1 MSQSVTVHGRRWIV
15 RINGKTI
22 HNWTSCEVGVD
33 LAEIAGVFRLE
44 FVETVPDSGSFSPT
58 VRVHDRI
65 EIEIAS
71 VVVLRGFV
79 EALNAT
85 GDDRSLRTVASGRD
99 VTGDLVDC
107 AANPTGPAEYRQILL
122 ETVVGDLTQPFGIS
136 LDRQVETGSPFT
148 LVALEPSDTVLGA
161 IERLSRQ
168 RGVLVTSDGISG
180 LILTKAGQTRA
191 QDHLVWPGGNVRR
204 MEARVSQRHSDTWVK
219 GQFNSLSRGTKGALN
234 ASSAPSAFSPSN
246 GLSKKELDASCRY
259 GHCVDPGVHRYRP
272 VVHLAKSQSGG
283 SVAAQDSAN
292 PTLDST
298 AQGKAQSAPAGSAY
312 RAGSRKM
319 KRAATPARQS
329 SDPWTLQDQALWR
342 MRTARAH
349 ATAYVYTVPGVLNAA
364 RQLWR
369 ANQLVTV
376 RDLYNGIDGDMLIGA
391 VTWVAQGD
399 LEETRI
405 SVVPPD
411 AYDLTG
417 EADAP
422 AKSGRRS
429 TRLSQS
435 YGGTA

>member
-15 RINGKTI
+15 RINGKAI
-22 HNWTSCEVGVD
+22 HNWTSCEAGVD
-33 LAEIAGVFRLE
+33 LADIAGVFRLE
-44 FVETVPDSGSFSPT
+44 FVDDVPAGAAFSPA

-71 VVVLRGFV
+71 VIVLQGFV
-79 EALNAT
+79 EALNVT

-107 AANPTGPAEYRQILL
+107 AANPTGPAEYRQVLL
-122 ETVVGDLTQPFGIS
+122 ETVIGHLTQPFGIS
-136 LDRQVETGSPFT
+136 VDRQVATGAPFT

-161 IERLSRQ
+161 VERLSRQ
-168 RGVLVTSDGISG
+168 RGVLVTSDGTSG

-191 QDHLVWPGGNVRR
+191 QDSLVWPGGNVRR

-219 GQFNSLSRGTKGALN
+219 GQFNSLSRGTKAALSV
-234 ASSAPSAFSPSN
+234 SSAPSAFSAPG
-246 GLSKKELDASCRY
+246 GLADRELSASCRY

-272 VVHLAKSQSGG
+272 IVHLAKSQSGG
-283 SVAAQDSAN
+283 SVAAQETVN
-292 PTLDST
+292 PVLDST
-298 AQGKAQSAPAGSAY
+298 AQGKVQSAPAGSAY
-312 RAGSRKM
+312 RAGNRTM
-319 KRAATPARQS
+319 KRTRTPARQDA
-329 SDPWTLQDQALWR
+329 DPWTLQDQALWR

-349 ATAYVYTVPGVLNAA
+349 STAYVYTVPGVLNAA
-364 RQLWR
+364 HELWR
-369 ANQLVTV
+369 ANQLVPV
-376 RDLYNGIDGDMLIGA
+376 KDLYNGIDGDMLIGA
-391 VTWVAQGD
+391 VTWVAQGE

-417 EADAP
+417 DADAP

-429 TRLSQS
+429 TRLSHS
-435 YGGTA
+435 YGSVS

>member
-1 MSQSVTVHGRRWIV
+1 MSQSVTVHGRRWII
-15 RINGKTI
+15 RINGRTI
-22 HNWTSCEVGVD
+22 HNWTACEAGVD

-44 FVETVPDSGSFSPT
+44 FVESVPDSADYVPT
-58 VRVHDRI
+58 LRVHDRI

-79 EALNAT
+79 EALNVAA
-85 GDDRSLRTVASGRD
+85 DERSLRTVASGRD
-99 VTGDLVDC
+99 ITGDLVDC

-122 ETVVGDLTQPFGIS
+122 ETVVGHLTQPFGIS
-136 LDRQVETGSPFT
+136 IDRQIETGTPFT

-168 RGVLVTSDGISG
+168 RGVLVTSDGVSG

-191 QDHLVWPGGNVRR
+191 QDRLVWPGGNVQR

-234 ASSAPSAFSPSN
+234 ASSAPSAFSPPS
-246 GLSKKELDASCRY
+246 GLSKKELGASCKY
-259 GHCVDPGVHRYRP
+259 GHCVDADVRRYRP
-272 VVHLAKSQSGG
+272 IVHLAKSQSGG
-283 SVAAQDSAN
+283 SVEAQDNAN
-292 PTLDST
+292 PTIDNT
-298 AQGKAQSAPAGSAY
+298 AQGIAQNSPAASAY
-312 RAGSRKM
+312 RAGSRRM
-319 KRAATPARQS
+319 IRTATAARQN

-369 ANQLVTV
+369 ANQLVAV

-391 VTWVAQGD
+391 VTWVVQGH

-435 YGGTA
+435 YGAAT

>member
-1 MSQSVTVHGRRWIV
+1 MSEPVTVHGRRWIV
-15 RINGKTI
+15 RINGKAI
-22 HNWTSCEVGVD
+22 HNWTVCEAGVD

-44 FVETVPDSGSFSPT
+44 FVESVPDQNSFSPT

-79 EALNAT
+79 EALNVT

-122 ETVVGDLTQPFGIS
+122 ETVVGHLTQPFGIS

-168 RGVLVTSDGISG
+168 RGVLVTSDGVSG

-191 QDHLVWPGGNVRR
+191 QDQLVWPGGNVRR
-204 MEARVSQRHSDTWVK
+204 MEARISQRHSDTWVK
-219 GQFNSLSRGTKGALN
+219 GQFNSLSRGTKGALSV
-234 ASSAPSAFSPSN
+234 ASSPSAFSPQ
-246 GLSKKELDASCRY
+246 GDLSKRELGASCRY
-259 GHCVDPGVHRYRP
+259 GHCVDAGVHRYRP
-272 VVHLAKSQSGG
+272 IVHLAKSQSGG
-283 SVAAQDSAN
+283 SVATQESAN

-298 AQGKAQSAPAGSAY
+298 AQGEVQNAPAGSAY

-319 KRAATPARQS
+319 SRNATPSRQS

-349 ATAYVYTVPGVLNAA
+349 TTAYVYTVPGVLNAA
-364 RQLWR
+364 HQLWK

-376 RDLYNGIDGDMLIGA
+376 RDLYNGVDGDMLIGA
-391 VTWVAQGD
+391 ITWVAQGN

-417 EADAP
+417 EADTP

-435 YGGTA
+435 YGGAA